1 MIEYWVRPK
10 GVAPDVLFALLCG
23 DVSAPATFGVN
34 RSGWAPTVQLTA
46 YLRALPAD
54 GWLRIMC
61 TTVQIGQDW
70 FDEDHIVVDCEGHIV
85 VQSRQLAMVPPA
97 RSNAPC
103 GVCNALTVARIA
115 IIGGGSIGEALL
127 SGLLRAGRQV
137 KDLVVAEK
145 DPDRAKYLS
154 ETYSVLVTSVA
165 DAAENASFVIVAVKP
180 ADVTLVIDEIADAAA
195 HAESDSAEQVFVTV
209 AAGVTTDFYEA
220 KLPAGAPVVR
230 VMPNAPVV
238 VGGGVSALAPGR
250 FATAEQLKEVSAI
263 FDAVGGVLTV
273 PESQMDAVTA
283 LSGSGPAYFF
293 LVVEALVDA
302 GVAAGLS
309 RPVATDLVVQTMAG
323 SAAMLL
329 ERLDAQQPAG
339 DAAMG
344 TAMDTTAAQLRATVT
359 SPGGTTA
366 AGLRELE
373 RGGLRAAL
381 ADGC

>member
-1 MIEYWVRPK
+1 MLSP
-10 GVAPDVLFALLCG
+10 
-23 DVSAPATFGVN
+23 
-34 RSGWAPTVQLTA
+34 
-46 YLRALPAD
+46 
-54 GWLRIMC
+54 
-61 TTVQIGQDW
+61 
-70 FDEDHIVVDCEGHIV
+70 
-85 VQSRQLAMVPPA
+85 
-97 RSNAPC
+97 
-103 GVCNALTVARIA
+103 VARIA

-137 KDLVVAEK
+137 KDLVVAER

-165 DAAENASFVIVAVKP
+165 DAAENATFVIVAVKP
-180 ADVTLVIDEIADAAA
+180 ADVETVVGDIAAA
-195 HAESDSAEQVFVTV
+195 AARAENGSAEQVFVTV
-209 AAGVTTDFYEA
+209 VAGVTTAFYES
-220 KLPAGAPVVR
+220 KLPAGSPVIR

-238 VGGGVSALAPGR
+238 VGGGVSALARGR
-250 FATAEQLKEVSAI
+250 FATPEHLKEVSAL
-263 FDAVGGVLTV
+263 FDSVGGVLTV
-273 PESQMDAVTA
+273 PESQLDAVTA
-283 LSGSGPAYFF
+283 VSGSGPAYFF
-293 LVVEALVDA
+293 LMVEALVDA

-329 ERLDAQQPAG
+329 ERLDQAQQPAG

-373 RGGLRAAL
+373 RGGLRAAV
-381 ADGC
+381 ADAVEAAKKRSRQLGITSE